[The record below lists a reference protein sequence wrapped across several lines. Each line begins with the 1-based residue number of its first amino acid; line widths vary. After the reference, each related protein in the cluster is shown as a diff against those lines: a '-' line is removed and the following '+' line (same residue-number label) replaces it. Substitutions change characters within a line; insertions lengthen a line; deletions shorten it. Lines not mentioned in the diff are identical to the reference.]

1 MYHWRV
7 LEETSGLCRASY
19 RCVEMHGQSGAQAGE
34 TGLEGS
40 SFQSTVG
47 NQFREMQGCLLGRFA
62 LGNWYLRI
70 AGPDKGE
77 EA

>member
-1 MYHWRV
+1 
-7 LEETSGLCRASY
+7 
-19 RCVEMHGQSGAQAGE
+19 MHGQSGAQAGE